1 MKKLAIIGAGKAACD
16 YAECAREMRVETHCF
31 AWEEGAL
38 AKGVADEFHPISI
51 LEKDRIAQECAEV
64 GVLGVV
70 ATTELTISVAAY
82 VAEKLHL
89 VGNDPGIAAELTDKL
104 RNRRLAASVD
114 GLRQPGFG
122 GASSAEEACALGLR
136 LPVIVKPV
144 DKGGKRGIT
153 VVHDESGFADA
164 FSYAEKDAK
173 GSLCIVEEFVS
184 GGMECSV
191 ETLSYK
197 GEHFLVQATEK
208 VSSGAPHC
216 VELGHHQPAAIPE
229 STRRRVESTVSL
241 VLSAIG
247 VENGP
252 CHTEIKIVDG
262 EVYLIEVNAR
272 PGGDLITRPLVDLS
286 TGYSYYKGAISI
298 AFGEF
303 EGYRRDRSK
312 ERFAGVCFVT
322 SYTPEL
328 MPALRDCVGEEWFH
342 SRNVV
347 SDDPSPLIHNDS
359 DSTNWFVYVAET
371 RPCLPY
377 VPKVPDIGCR

>member
-1 MKKLAIIGAGKAACD
+1 MKKLAIIGAGRAACD
-16 YAECAREMRVETHCF
+16 YAECAREMGVETHCF
-31 AWEEGAL
+31 AWEKGAL

-51 LEKDRIAQECAEV
+51 LEKDRIVQECTKV
-64 GVLGVV
+64 GVHGVV
-70 ATTELTISVAAY
+70 ATTELTVSVAAY

-104 RNRRLAASVD
+104 RNRKLAAGVE

-122 GASSAEEACALGLR
+122 GARSAAEARGLGLR
-136 LPVIVKPV
+136 FPVIVKPV

-153 VVHDESGFADA
+153 VVRDEGGFDEA
-164 FSYAEKDAK
+164 FAYAEKDAK
-173 GSLCIVEEFVS
+173 GSSCIVEEFVS

-191 ETLSYK
+191 ETLSYR
-197 GEHFLVQATEK
+197 GEHYLVQVTEK

-216 VELGHHQPAAIPE
+216 VELGHHQPAAISE
-229 STRRRVESTVSL
+229 SMRRKVESTIGL
-241 VLSAIG
+241 VLAAVG

-252 CHTEIKIVDG
+252 CHTEIKIVEG
-262 EVYLIEVNAR
+262 EIYLIEVNAR

-298 AFGEF
+298 ALGEF

-312 ERFAGVCFVT
+312 ERFAGVCFAT
-322 SYTPEL
+322 SHTPEL
-328 MPALRDCVGEEWFH
+328 MPVLRGCADEEWFH
-342 SRNVV
+342 SRNIV
-347 SDDPSPLIHNDS
+347 SDDPISLVHNDS
-359 DSTNWFVYVAET
+359 NSTNWFVYASDA

-377 VPKVPDIGCR
+377 VPRALDGGCR